1 MNHHQGIPV
10 LNSIAID
17 RGGFWQ
23 ASPYPNIA
31 LDAFFSQTQ
40 FVALAESMRNVY
52 EKSKASHTYNT
63 DIERN
68 KQCFNHNSF
77 DENIWEAVKALSS
90 TEFLAALEDLLEVRG
105 LIPLTAIRSL
115 SGRSYFHVS
124 SRHGIL
130 GSHVDESYVGRRWF
144 RRWIFNKKIH
154 VLSCVYYGSPE
165 WEAADGGHLI
175 LFDSTGEN
183 AVAQLECRPNRLN
196 LFLHTSKSFHGVS
209 ELASNRK
216 RYSIYMDYYLPE
228 DALPSLKESIVR
240 NQAKCSPDFWMHGVT
255 FFPISSHLIYKK
267 IHRQYL
273 RQASKPL

>member
-1 MNHHQGIPV
+1 M
-10 LNSIAID
+10 LNSVAID
-17 RGGFWQ
+17 HDSFWQ

-31 LDAFFSQTQ
+31 LDAFFKKPQ
-40 FVALAESMRNVY
+40 FVEVAESMRSVY

-68 KQCFNHNSF
+68 KQCFNHHSF
-77 DENIWEAVKALSS
+77 DQNIWAAVEALSS
-90 TEFLAALEDLLEVRG
+90 SEFLAALEGLLEVRG

-124 SRHGIL
+124 SRNGIL
-130 GSHVDESYVGRRWF
+130 GSHVDQSYVGRRWF
-144 RRWIFNKKIH
+144 RRWVFKKNIH
-154 VLSCVYYGSPE
+154 ILSCVYCGSLE
-165 WEAADGGHLI
+165 WEAADGGHLV
-175 LFDSTGEN
+175 LFDSSGEN

-209 ELASNRK
+209 ELTSSRK

-228 DALPSLKESIVR
+228 NALHALKESIVR

-255 FFPISSHLIYKK
+255 FFPKSIHPIYQK
-267 IHRQYL
+267 IYQQYL
-273 RQASKPL
+273 HQASNLL

>member
-1 MNHHQGIPV
+1 MNRCRGIPV
-10 LNSIAID
+10 LDSVPID
-17 RGGFWQ
+17 RAGFWR

-40 FVALAESMRNVY
+40 FVELSESMRNVY
-52 EKSKASHTYNT
+52 EKSKASHSYNT

-68 KQCFNHNSF
+68 KQCFNNESF
-77 DENIWEAVKALSS
+77 DQNIWEAVNALSS

-105 LIPLTAIRSL
+105 LIPLTSIRSL

-130 GSHVDESYVGRRWF
+130 GSHVDESYVGRRWL
-144 RRWIFNKKIH
+144 RRWVFKKNIH
-154 VLSCVYYGSPE
+154 VLSCVYYGSME

-175 LFDSTGEN
+175 LFDSSGEN
-183 AVAQLECRPNRLN
+183 AVTQLECRPNRLN

-209 ELASNRK
+209 ELTSSRK
-216 RYSIYMDYYLPE
+216 RYSIYMDYYLPQNV
-228 DALPSLKESIVR
+228 LHTLKQSIVR

-255 FFPISSHLIYKK
+255 FFPKSSYPIYEK
-267 IHRQYL
+267 IYRQYL
-273 RQASKPL
+273 RQASTPL